1 VEGNLPASVAVRTYA
16 YYQGIFQDT
25 PRPFAFVDLDYFD
38 ENIQAI
44 LQRASGRRLRL
55 ASKSV
60 RCVEMLR
67 RIFSA
72 SPQFQGLMA
81 YHPLEAVFL
90 SQQGFDDLLMAYPFW
105 DESHIRE
112 VALEIRRGK
121 RLYPMVDCL
130 QHVERFSRLG
140 AEMQVEFPLCLDV
153 DLSMDILGLH
163 FGVYRSQVDRPSQV
177 AEIAAFI
184 DSQPNVRLAG
194 LMGYE
199 AQIAGVQDRVPGK
212 TLNNLLVSW
221 LKRRSLAEL
230 RQRRRQSVQAAH
242 SQRLDFVNGGGT
254 GSVETTGLEDW
265 VTEITV
271 GSGFYSPT
279 LFDGYR
285 QFKHRPAAA
294 FALEITRQPREHI
307 FTCLGGGYI
316 ASGSASPEKL
326 PQPYLPEGCQLLANE
341 GAGEVQT
348 PVEYRGPLQLRLGD
362 PIFFRHAKAGELC
375 EHFNQLYLVSEGK
388 ITGTVPTYRG
398 EGQSFL

>member
-1 VEGNLPASVAVRTYA
+1 VSTAVRTYA
-16 YYQGIFQDT
+16 YYQGIFHDT
-25 PRPFAFVDLDYFD
+25 PTPFAFVDLDYFD

-44 LQRASGRRLRL
+44 LQRAGDRRIRV

-67 RIFSA
+67 RILAA

-105 DESHIRE
+105 GESHIRA
-112 VALEIRRGK
+112 VALELQRGQ

-130 QHVERFSRLG
+130 QHVERLSRLG
-140 AEMQVEFPLCLDV
+140 AEMQVEIPLCVDV
-153 DLSMDILGLH
+153 DMSMDFLGLH
-163 FGVYRSQVDRPSQV
+163 FGVYRSQVDRPAQV

-212 TLNNLLVSW
+212 TFNNLLVPW
-221 LKRRSLAEL
+221 LKRRSLTEL
-230 RQRRRQSVQAAH
+230 RERRKQAVLAARPE
-242 SQRLDFVNGGGT
+242 RLDFINGGGT
-254 GSVETTGLEDW
+254 GSVETTGLEEW

-294 FALEITRQPREHI
+294 FALEIARQPREHI
-307 FTCLGGGYI
+307 YTCLGGGYI
-316 ASGSASPEKL
+316 ASGSAGAGKL

-348 PVEYRGPLQLRLGD
+348 PVEYHGPLQLRLGD

-375 EHFNQLYLVSEGK
+375 ERFNQLYLVSEGK
-388 ITGTVPTYRG
+388 ITGSVPTYRG

>member
-1 VEGNLPASVAVRTYA
+1 MPASTAVRTYA

-25 PRPFAFVDLDYFD
+25 PKPFAYVDLDYFD

-44 LQRASGRRLRL
+44 LQRAGDRRIRV

-60 RCVEMLR
+60 RCVELLK
-67 RIFSA
+67 RILSA
-72 SPQFQGLMA
+72 SKQFQGLMA

-90 SQQGFDDLLMAYPFW
+90 SQQGFDDLLLAYPFW
-105 DESHIRE
+105 DEAHIRA
-112 VALEIRRGK
+112 VALELKRGK
-121 RLYPMVDCL
+121 RLYPMVDCRE
-130 QHVERFSRLG
+130 HVERFSRLG

-153 DLSMDILGLH
+153 DMSMDFLRLH

-184 DSQPNVRLAG
+184 DSQPHVRLVG

-199 AQIAGVQDRVPGK
+199 AQLAGVQDHLPGK
-212 TLNNLLVSW
+212 TLNNLIVPW
-221 LKRRSLAEL
+221 LKRRSLSET
-230 RQRRRQSVQAAH
+230 RERRRQSVQAARPE
-242 SQRLDFVNGGGT
+242 RLDFVNGGGT
-254 GSVETTGLEDW
+254 GSVETTGLEAW

-285 QFKHRPAAA
+285 QFRHRPAAA
-294 FALEITRQPREHI
+294 FALEIARQPREHI
-307 FTCLGGGYI
+307 YTCLGGGYI
-316 ASGSASPEKL
+316 ASGSAGAEKL
-326 PQPYLPEGCQLLANE
+326 PRPYLPEGCQLLANE

-375 EHFNQLYLVSEGK
+375 ERFNQLYLVSEGK
-388 ITGTVPTYRG
+388 ISGTAATYRG